1 MATPITNPYKTSLL
15 VDNCS
20 SLELSCDCKKIT
32 FKDTSNYVDSDMP
45 GHLSTDFTSRVI
57 KITRGDGSIFELITA
72 DVRTNNPTAYPL
84 ATQGIAYNIIP
95 SHLASNNT
103 FTYTFKDSDVDGIYS
118 VELCTYPNWRSNV
131 YYEAYLKPIVLR
143 NGKYYKAT
151 LSSTNL
157 DPEDPLNA
165 AYWTLYTDTGNCDST
180 RYCNTQRIVVLCISI
195 EDCYRQAVADA
206 FCGIQKNPCK
216 DMCDNKDFM
225 KAMKMRVVMDGLEF
239 AACGF
244 DWDNA
249 QKHVDILKSLCCCN

>member
-1 MATPITNPYKTSLL
+1 MSNFKTSLL
-15 VDNCS
+15 VDGCS
-20 SLELSCDCKKIT
+20 SLQLSCDCKKIT

-45 GHLSTDFTSRVI
+45 GHLSSDFTSRVI
-57 KITRGDGSIFELITA
+57 TITRGDGSIFQLITA
-72 DVRTNNPTAYPL
+72 DIRTNNPTDYPL
-84 ATQGIAYNIIP
+84 AQQGISYNIIP

-103 FTYTFKDSDVDGIYS
+103 FTYNFTDSDVDGIYS
-118 VELCTYPNWRSNV
+118 VELCTYPNWRSDV

-151 LSSTNL
+151 VSSTNL
-157 DPEDPLNA
+157 DPADPLNA
-165 AYWTLYTDTGNCDST
+165 SYWTLYTDADTCNST
-180 RYCNTQRIVVLCISI
+180 RYCASERVVVLCISI

-216 DMCDNKDFM
+216 NMCDNASFM

-244 DWDNA
+244 DWVNA
-249 QKHVDILKSLCCCN
+249 QDHMDVLKSLCCCN

>member
-1 MATPITNPYKTSLL
+1 
-15 VDNCS
+15 
-20 SLELSCDCKKIT
+20 
-32 FKDTSNYVDSDMP
+32 MP

-57 KITRGDGSIFELITA
+57 TITRGDGSTFQLITA
-72 DVRTNNPTAYPL
+72 DIRTNNPTAYPL
-84 ATQGIAYNIIP
+84 TTQGIAYNIIP

-103 FTYTFKDSDVDGIYS
+103 FTYNFTSADVDGIYS

-143 NGKYYKAT
+143 NGKYYKAI

-165 AYWTLYTDTGNCDST
+165 AYWTLYTDTDDCNST
-180 RYCNTQRIVVLCISI
+180 RYCDTQGIVVLCISI

-206 FCGIQKNPCK
+206 FCGMQKNPCK

-239 AACGF
+239 ASGGF

>member
-20 SLELSCDCKKIT
+20 SLELSCDCKKLT

-45 GHLSTDFTSRVI
+45 GHLSTDFTSRT
-57 KITRGDGSIFELITA
+57 ITIMKGDGSTFQLITA
-72 DVRTNNPTAYPL
+72 DVRTNNPTAYPI

-103 FTYTFKDSDVDGIYS
+103 FTYTLTEADVDGIYS
-118 VELCTYPNWRSNV
+118 VELCTYPNWRADV
-131 YYEAYLKPIVLR
+131 FYQTFLKPIVLR
-143 NGKYYKAT
+143 NGKLYQAVT
-151 LSSTNL
+151 SSTNA
-157 DPEDPLNA
+157 DPSDPMNE
-165 AYWTLYTDTGNCDST
+165 AYWTLYLNTGDCDST
-180 RYCNTQRIVVLCISI
+180 RYCNKQRIVILCISI
-195 EDCYRQAVADA
+195 EDCYRDAVANA
-206 FCGIQKNPCK
+206 FCGMQKNPCK

-244 DWDNA
+244 DWINA
-249 QKHVDILKSLCCCN
+249 QNHIDILKSLCCCN